1 MLDDCPAASAARRA
15 GGSNGYRWIT
25 GPITTVRREHILP
38 KSLAVARVGF
48 IAWKW
53 FTEGTKSVAVV
64 LGNHPCSVREMGHRG
79 HVVVPRTDPE

>member
-1 MLDDCPAASAARRA
+1 
-15 GGSNGYRWIT
+15 
-25 GPITTVRREHILP
+25 LP

-64 LGNHPCSVREMGHRG
+64 LGNHPCSVRRIAFNPMRAKLVAKIE
-79 HVVVPRTDPE
+79 